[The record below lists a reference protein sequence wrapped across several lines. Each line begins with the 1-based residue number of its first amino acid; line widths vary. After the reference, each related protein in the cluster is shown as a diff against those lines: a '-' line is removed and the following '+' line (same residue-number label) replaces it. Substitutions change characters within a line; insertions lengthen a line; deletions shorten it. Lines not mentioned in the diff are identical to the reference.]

1 MKTLRQIAAVLT
13 FGAVFPANAAS
24 ICPDSPVSSDQEGV
38 WRLAE
43 DAFSEVAARDALAK
57 LEALLG
63 TDGLDA
69 DAVAWQTH
77 FVYLEGW
84 YLKRQAQ
91 QAMERGE
98 PEPFVSD
105 FCAFLRERAYV
116 RH

>member
-1 MKTLRQIAAVLT
+1 MKTLRQIAVLVT
-13 FGAVFPANAAS
+13 LVAAIPANAAS
-24 ICPDSPVSSDQEGV
+24 ICPGSPVADQQEGD
-38 WRLAE
+38 WRLTE
-43 DAFSEVAARDALAK
+43 DAFSEAAARDALKK

-63 TDGLDA
+63 IDGIEA

-84 YLKRQAQ
+84 YLKRHAQ
-91 QAMERGE
+91 RAMESGQ

-105 FCAFLRERAYV
+105 FCAFLRDRAFV